1 MKSRTLPDPLTPL
14 SGKVQTR
21 MQDPTRKGLLF
32 VVSAPSGGGKTSLV
46 ANVLDTL
53 PNLKRSISC
62 TTRPPRPGEKDRVDY
77 IFVERS
83 EFDRLREEDRLLE
96 WAEVYGNLYGTPKG
110 PIEENRAKGV
120 DTILAIEIQGA
131 RSVRQKF
138 QEAIT
143 IFVQPP
149 SIDTLEQRLRERA
162 SDPEEVIQKR
172 LDLARSELKWI
183 FEYDYTIVNDDLE
196 RASGDLRAIIT
207 AERCRVTTP
216 RAEGNPP

>member
-1 MKSRTLPDPLTPL
+1 MKSRTLPDQSVPF
-14 SGKVQTR
+14 SGKGQTHVQ
-21 MQDPTRKGLLF
+21 DHTRKGLLF

-77 IFVERS
+77 IFVEQS
-83 EFDRLREEDRLLE
+83 EFDRLREENRLLE
-96 WAEVYGNLYGTPKG
+96 WAEVYGNLYGTPKD

-131 RSVRQKF
+131 RSVRREF
-138 QEAIT
+138 EEAIT

-149 SIDTLEQRLRERA
+149 SIDALEQRLRERA
-162 SDPEEVIQKR
+162 SDSEEVIQQR
-172 LDLARSELKWI
+172 LDLARSEVEWLY
-183 FEYDYTIVNDDLE
+183 EYDYAIVNDDLE

-207 AERCRVTTP
+207 AERCRVRQNHTP
-216 RAEGNPP
+216 G

>member
-1 MKSRTLPDPLTPL
+1 MKSRTLPDQSVPF
-14 SGKVQTR
+14 SGKGQTHVQ
-21 MQDPTRKGLLF
+21 DHTRKGLLF

-77 IFVERS
+77 IFVEQS
-83 EFDRLREEDRLLE
+83 EFDRLREENRLLE
-96 WAEVYGNLYGTPKG
+96 WAEVYGNLYGTPKD

-131 RSVRQKF
+131 RSVRREF
-138 QEAIT
+138 EEAIT

-162 SDPEEVIQKR
+162 SDPEEVIQQR
-172 LDLARSELKWI
+172 LDLARSEMEWLY
-183 FEYDYTIVNDDLE
+183 EYDYTIVNDDLE

-207 AERCRVTTP
+207 AERCRVQ
-216 RAEGNPP
+216 